1 MRTVFDFERW
11 ASHRSSRRYFQHLTG
26 IPKSMIIRGLKAPLL
41 CVFFFSSCVA
51 SWEAYKE
58 AYPSLGLPS
67 SSLEAADPFTL
78 TSFALAL
85 LLAFRLD
92 ASYTR
97 FMEGRKIWGDVVCD
111 SRNLM
116 RQAQGFVEDEE
127 SLQLL
132 LRWTSAFSK
141 VLMWHVREHCDL
153 RAELQAVLLPS
164 EVDILLRHEQHK
176 PNFVLTVLTQIVQGL
191 PATEG
196 QKMLLDATLTRFH
209 QAVGTCERMIKTPI
223 PRSYTRHTSRFLVI
237 WLAFLPFTLWRAC
250 HWTMVPAAVLIAFL
264 LLGVEEIGV
273 QIEEPFGILPLENLV
288 DIIHANA
295 KEMVN
300 TRHEVNQIVQSTA
313 HNVSDPPAARQPV
326 SGTTKQKLSNGSRR

>member
-1 MRTVFDFERW
+1 ML
-11 ASHRSSRRYFQHLTG
+11 Q
-26 IPKSMIIRGLKAPLL
+26 
-41 CVFFFSSCVA
+41 
-51 SWEAYKE
+51 

-116 RQAQGFVEDEE
+116 RQVIDVQAHTYGMHAHDSRKTQVLCILFLWPYLQAQGFVEDEE

-153 RAELQAVLLPS
+153 RAELQV
-164 EVDILLRHEQHK
+164 
-176 PNFVLTVLTQIVQGL
+176 
-191 PATEG
+191 
-196 QKMLLDATLTRFH
+196 TLTLFSRS
-209 QAVGTCERMIKTPI
+209 TPI
-223 PRSYTRHTSRFLVI
+223 TSLTPTITVSSSSSQ
-237 WLAFLPFTLWRAC
+237 AACSSTL
-250 HWTMVPAAVLIAFL
+250 
-264 LLGVEEIGV
+264 
-273 QIEEPFGILPLENLV
+273 
-288 DIIHANA
+288 
-295 KEMVN
+295 
-300 TRHEVNQIVQSTA
+300 
-313 HNVSDPPAARQPV
+313 
-326 SGTTKQKLSNGSRR
+326 